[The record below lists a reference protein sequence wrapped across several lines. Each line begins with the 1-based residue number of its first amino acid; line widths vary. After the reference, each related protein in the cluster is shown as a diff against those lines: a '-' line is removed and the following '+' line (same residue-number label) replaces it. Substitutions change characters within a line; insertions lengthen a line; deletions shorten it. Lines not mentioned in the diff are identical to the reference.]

1 MQPDEDV
8 SKSTEETTEVEN
20 KVEDKEVKEPEV
32 NDVDRVQQLIDQ
44 FNTKLDDVINSHKKE
59 VEELKEDIKAK
70 DSEITKLKNVNAQI
84 LMNTDIKGSTK
95 EVTDFTAVD
104 FDDVDWDVE
113 SKSYMDKIDSRIFS

>member
-8 SKSTEETTEVEN
+8 SKSTEETTEVEV

-32 NDVDRVQQLIDQ
+32 SDVDRVQQLIDQ
-44 FNTKLDDVINSHKKE
+44 FNTKLDDVINTHKKE

-95 EVTDFTAVD
+95 EITDFTAID